1 MRTAVLLSA
10 LALTGMASAQVFTS
24 GFENWTG
31 GTPDGWMGS
40 KSNIPAGSVTMVT
53 DNPHSGNSAV
63 GLANTAAGHK
73 RFSTTAVT
81 VTSGTTYQVSYWAR
95 GSGSIR
101 SGLYDGRSSSSG
113 YADYSPYDSIS
124 SPTVWVQ
131 VTQTVAA
138 AHDTT
143 GAQFILSLHNTAGA
157 DNLVI
162 DDVNIIEGGA
172 VDSVSIYN
180 IQYTTAASGDSPYN
194 GQTVMTGGIVTG
206 VLPAAGF
213 FVQSGSGPW
222 TGVYVYD
229 TDDSVAMGDSL
240 TFTAAVSEYFN
251 NTELSG
257 VSGLTVV
264 SSGNAMPA
272 ALDVLT
278 GEVALEPLESVLVR
292 VVAAP
297 CTEAP
302 SGANFGKYKLDD
314 GSGFVVIGKVIYTT
328 SPQPAVG
335 DVLTVTGVN
344 YYAFSEYNI
353 EPRMASD
360 VDFTTG
366 IPDAG
371 VLSGITFGPN
381 PTTDLL
387 NIDLGQAAGSDL
399 TYTIADL
406 QGRTV
411 QTGLLNDQRSVLN
424 VASMANGVYHL
435 TLRSS
440 ALVKTF
446 AVQVAH

>member
-10 LALTGMASAQVFTS
+10 LALTGLASAQVVTS

-31 GTPDGWMGS
+31 GSPDGWMGS
-40 KSNIPAGSVTMVT
+40 KSNIPAASVTMVT
-53 DNPHSGNSAV
+53 DNPHSGTAAV
-63 GLANTAAGHK
+63 GLANTASGHK

-81 VTSGTTYQVSYWAR
+81 VVSGTTYQVSYWAR
-95 GSGSIR
+95 GSGAIR
-101 SGLYDGRSSSSG
+101 SGLYDGRSTSSG
-113 YADYSPYDSIS
+113 YADYSAYDSIS
-124 SPTVWVQ
+124 SPTVWVH

-143 GAQFILSLHNTAGA
+143 GAQFILSLHNTAA
-157 DNLVI
+157 PDNLVI
-162 DDVNIIEGGA
+162 DDVNITEGAA
-172 VDSVSIYN
+172 VDSVSIYG
-180 IQYTTAASGDSPYN
+180 IQYTTDASGDSPYN
-194 GQTVMTGGIVTG
+194 GQTVITGGIVTA
-206 VLPAAGF
+206 VLPAGGF

-229 TDDSVAMGDSL
+229 TADSVAMGDSL
-240 TFTAAVSEYFN
+240 TFSAAVSEYYN

-264 SSGNAMPA
+264 SSGNTMPA
-272 ALDVLT
+272 ALDVTT

-314 GSGFVVIGKVIYTT
+314 GSGYAVIGKVIYTT
-328 SPQPAVG
+328 SPEPAVG
-335 DVLTVTGVN
+335 DILTVTGVN
-344 YYAFSEYNI
+344 YYSFSEYDI

-366 IPDAG
+366 IADAG
-371 VLSGITFGPN
+371 LLSGVSFGPN
-381 PTTDLL
+381 PATDLL
-387 NIDLGQAAGSDL
+387 QINLGQAAGSNV
-399 TYTIADL
+399 TYTMADL

-411 QTGLLNDQRSVLN
+411 RSGVMNNQLTTLN
-424 VASMANGVYHL
+424 VSSIAEGLYHL
-435 TLRSS
+435 TLRSN